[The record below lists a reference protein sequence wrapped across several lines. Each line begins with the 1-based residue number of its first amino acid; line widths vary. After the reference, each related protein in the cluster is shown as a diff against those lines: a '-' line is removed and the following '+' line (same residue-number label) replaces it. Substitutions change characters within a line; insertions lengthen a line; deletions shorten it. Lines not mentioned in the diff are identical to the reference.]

1 LADTSSI
8 STDYTLDFQSPN
20 FEIDSKILMDFLLS
34 NAQVLFQEKQKETE
48 RNNMFR
54 LVKTKQVAGWSFS
67 KLHLDKH
74 LVRKMY
80 EANTG
85 EFKHITSAWS
95 DMWSSAMGK
104 QYIGEPFVEQL
115 ARWLTTK
122 MQKKGSKAQIKIG
135 KEMADLTQGLS
146 GGTGPG
152 LV

>member
-1 LADTSSI
+1 LSDTSPI
-8 STDYTLDFQSPN
+8 STDYTLDFQSPD
-20 FEIDSKILMDFLLS
+20 FENDSKILIDFLLI
-34 NAQVLFQEKQKETE
+34 NAQVLFPEQQDE

-54 LVKTKQVAGWSFS
+54 LVKTKHVAGWSFS